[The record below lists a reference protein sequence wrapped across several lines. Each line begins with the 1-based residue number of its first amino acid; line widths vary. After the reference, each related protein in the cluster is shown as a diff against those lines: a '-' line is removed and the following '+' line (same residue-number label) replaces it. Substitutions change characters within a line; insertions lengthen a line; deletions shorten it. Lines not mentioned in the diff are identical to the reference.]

1 MKDEN
6 IVYEYISINVKSE
19 LEPMYI
25 DCYEHFGWIHI
36 KNEEKKDY
44 YINNN
49 VNQDIVNIKF
59 KRDRMISNKEELN
72 ELQKKC
78 EKAFLK
84 INRLEKEPVFFAIS
98 YALIIGMIGI
108 LFAIVSIFSLL
119 ASNWFI
125 GIISAI
131 IAIIGF
137 ILPYLVYKRVKGN
150 KTVENKSKINSEQDL
165 ILAIFK
171 QAKEILFENE

>member
-78 EKAFLK
+78 EKSFLK
-84 INRLEKEPVFFAIS
+84 INRLEKEPVSFAIS
-98 YALIIGMIGI
+98 YALIIGMI
-108 LFAIVSIFSLL
+108 
-119 ASNWFI
+119 
-125 GIISAI
+125 
-131 IAIIGF
+131 
-137 ILPYLVYKRVKGN
+137 
-150 KTVENKSKINSEQDL
+150 
-165 ILAIFK
+165 
-171 QAKEILFENE
+171 

>member
-1 MKDEN
+1 MKES

-19 LEPMYI
+19 LESMYI

-59 KRDRMISNKEELN
+59 KRNRAITGKEELN
-72 ELQKKC
+72 ELQRKC
-78 EKAFLK
+78 EKSFLK
-84 INRLEKEPVFFAIS
+84 INRLEKEPMSLAIS

-108 LFAIVSIFSLL
+108 LFSIVSVFSLL

-125 GIISAI
+125 GIVSVV

-137 ILPYLVYKRVKGN
+137 ILPYLVYRRVKGN
-150 KTVENKSKINSEQDL
+150 KIFENKPKIILEQDL
-165 ILAIFK
+165 ILAIFE
-171 QAKEILFENE
+171 QAKNILFENE